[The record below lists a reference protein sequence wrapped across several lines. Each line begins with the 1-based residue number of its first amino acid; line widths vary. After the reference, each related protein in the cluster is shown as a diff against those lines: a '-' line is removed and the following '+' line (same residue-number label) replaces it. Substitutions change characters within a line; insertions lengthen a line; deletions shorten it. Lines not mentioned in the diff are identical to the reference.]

1 MKDALIAQVLAEVE
15 RRQRAAYLI
24 GRVPTRDLGWN
35 YVTQG
40 EFQAVVIGSL
50 SAYELLQMPDAVCV
64 EALLLGKPVFVCE
77 EGLDYRR
84 HAKTANRALYTRL
97 LSAERQLKQLGVQ
110 FLRETQQK
118 ILTAEEVRRRLQS
131 GERIEGRLTPL
142 ARDVLEGRL

>member
-15 RRQRAAYLI
+15 RRQRCAYLI
-24 GRVPTRDLGWN
+24 GRQPTRDLGWQ

-40 EFQAVVIGSL
+40 DFQAVVIGSL
-50 SAYELLQMPDAVCV
+50 SAHALLQMPDEICI
-64 EALLLGKPVFVCE
+64 EALLMGKPVFVCE

-84 HAKTANRALYTRL
+84 YAKSSNRALYTRL
-97 LSAERQLKQLGVQ
+97 LSAERQLKQLGMQ

-142 ARDVLEGRL
+142 ARDILEGKL

>member
-15 RRQRAAYLI
+15 RRQRTAYLI

-64 EALLLGKPVFVCE
+64 EALLMGKPVFVCE